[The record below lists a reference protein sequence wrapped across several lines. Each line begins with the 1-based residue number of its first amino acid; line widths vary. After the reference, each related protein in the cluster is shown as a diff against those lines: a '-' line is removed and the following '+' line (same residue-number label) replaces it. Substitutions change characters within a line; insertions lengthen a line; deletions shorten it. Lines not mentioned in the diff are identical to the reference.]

1 MGGDAAREDRA
12 HDGHAEFVRAVQEVA
27 EMDKAIEAAF
37 EAWWEQTLIVPS
49 GHFYATDNKVAAKQ
63 AWEAAFQAAS
73 GEARDSGVT
82 VLPDGS
88 AFFTATLPL
97 PASHWLYAPQCEQWD
112 SERDTSADTPHPILT
127 NEHRHAVMAAMRWAI
142 RGATMNGKEMDF
154 DPDAL
159 ALNAAYAL
167 CGPAI
172 DAAIAARE
180 V

>member
-1 MGGDAAREDRA
+1 
-12 HDGHAEFVRAVQEVA
+12 
-27 EMDKAIEAAF
+27 MDKAIEAAA
-37 EAWWEQTLIVPS
+37 EAMARHEIDDYGQRDVEIYIPL
-49 GHFYATDNKVAAKQ
+49 ATVAISAY
-63 AWEAAFQAAS
+63 QAAS

-88 AFFTATLPL
+88 AVFTATLPL

-180 V
+180 GENDE